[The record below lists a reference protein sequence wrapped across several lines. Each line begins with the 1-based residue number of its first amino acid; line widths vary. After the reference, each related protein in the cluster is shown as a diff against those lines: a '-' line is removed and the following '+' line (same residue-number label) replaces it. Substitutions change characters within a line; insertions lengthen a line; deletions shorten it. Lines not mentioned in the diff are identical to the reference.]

1 MEKVNHSIND
11 AVARGVLLTPHDVS
25 AILQTSRSF
34 TYRLLQVG
42 AIPVVRLGKACR
54 IRPQDL
60 VEYIENNLHRPADSY
75 SSVFTQDK
83 P

>member
-11 AVARGVLLTPHDVS
+11 VVARGVLLTPHDVS

-34 TYRLLQVG
+34 TYRLLQNG
-42 AIPVVRLGKACR
+42 AIPVVRLGKVRR

-60 VEYIENNLHRPADSY
+60 VEYIENNLQRPVDNF
-75 SSVFTQDK
+75 SSLFTLDK

>member
-1 MEKVNHSIND
+1 MEKVNHSIKD
-11 AVARGVLLTPHDVS
+11 AVATGVLLTPHDVS

-60 VEYIENNLHRPADSY
+60 VEYIENNLQRPADSY